1 MLKLRRELGQQEEVI
16 AFQKTQLLDAD
27 RGAKELEARILRLR
41 TEHNE
46 EVNAIEQ
53 KLQRE
58 RIDAQIAKNRSVNEL
73 NSMRKE
79 ASEARY
85 KLR

>member
-1 MLKLRRELGQQEEVI
+1 M
-16 AFQKTQLLDAD
+16 QLLDAD